1 MGKYFQK
8 NYYHNTLYIM
18 SINEVDAFEAKA
30 NSKDPLVN
38 EGDLE
43 EDNDED
49 EPYVDPDTIQRD
61 GMF

>member
-1 MGKYFQK
+1 
-8 NYYHNTLYIM
+8 
-18 SINEVDAFEAKA
+18 VDAFEAKA